1 MAAAKS
7 TRNFRFVRS
16 ARQTRGRLCA
26 THVTLRY
33 KKSQI
38 QTAGMEQ
45 VVNREGE
52 TLTMIGFLR
61 TVLVVLLV
69 EEEEGGEEE
78 EERK

>member
-1 MAAAKS
+1 
-7 TRNFRFVRS
+7 
-16 ARQTRGRLCA
+16 
-26 THVTLRY
+26 
-33 KKSQI
+33 
-38 QTAGMEQ
+38 MEQ

>member
-1 MAAAKS
+1 
-7 TRNFRFVRS
+7 
-16 ARQTRGRLCA
+16 
-26 THVTLRY
+26 
-33 KKSQI
+33 
-38 QTAGMEQ
+38 MEQ

-52 TLTMIGFLR
+52 TLTMIGSLR

>member
-1 MAAAKS
+1 M
-7 TRNFRFVRS
+7 
-16 ARQTRGRLCA
+16 
-26 THVTLRY
+26 LRY

-52 TLTMIGFLR
+52 TLTRNGFLR
-61 TVLVVLLV
+61 TVLVVLLG
-69 EEEEGGEEE
+69 EEGEGGEEE

>member
-1 MAAAKS
+1 
-7 TRNFRFVRS
+7 
-16 ARQTRGRLCA
+16 
-26 THVTLRY
+26 
-33 KKSQI
+33 
-38 QTAGMEQ
+38 MEQ

-52 TLTMIGFLR
+52 TLTMIVFLR

>member
-1 MAAAKS
+1 
-7 TRNFRFVRS
+7 
-16 ARQTRGRLCA
+16 
-26 THVTLRY
+26 
-33 KKSQI
+33 
-38 QTAGMEQ
+38 MEQ
-45 VVNREGE
+45 VVNQEGE